1 LLNRAGGGSF
11 HPPEVLNWSTDELVL
26 LRTCVGF
33 GKAPAGDHEGVVGL
47 VGLDAGQLAYVIV
60 VGVGLFAGLGR
71 AGFAY
76 GK

>member
-11 HPPEVLNWSTDELVL
+11 HPPDVLNWSTDELVL
-26 LRTCVGF
+26 LRTCVGL
-33 GKAPAGDHEGVVGL
+33 APVGDHGDEGVVGL
-47 VGLDAGQLAYVIV
+47 EAGQFAYVIA